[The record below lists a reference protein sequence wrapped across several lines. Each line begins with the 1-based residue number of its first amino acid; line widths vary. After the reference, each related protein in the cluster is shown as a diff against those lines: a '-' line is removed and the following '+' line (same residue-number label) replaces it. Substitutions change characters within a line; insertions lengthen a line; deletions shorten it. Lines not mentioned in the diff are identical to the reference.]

1 MIAQLIFHVLHI
13 AATCTSFGGLFYSRM
28 VLVPNLKYVPI
39 ASREEYLDRMI
50 RRFAWVK
57 WIGVGVIAITGILQ
71 WISIYP
77 AVANKSAYLA
87 AFIVKMIGAFGLFSI
102 TFLLALPD
110 ERLKGMQKRR
120 AFWAGINLLCALT
133 ILVGAGL
140 MRAIRNGQ
148 F

>member
-28 VLVPNLKYVPI
+28 VLVPNLKYVPLDY
-39 ASREEYLDRMI
+39 REEYLDRMI

-57 WIGVGVIAITGILQ
+57 WIGVAVIAVTGILQ
-71 WISIYP
+71 WISVYP
-77 AVANKSAYLA
+77 GVVNKSGYLA
-87 AFIVKMIGAFGLFSI
+87 AFVLKMTGAFGLFSI

-110 ERLKGMQKRR
+110 ERLKGMQKHR
-120 AFWAGINLLCALT
+120 AFWAGANLFCALT

-148 F
+148 I